1 MLEKLKTIIM
11 GNAAYAETASDP
23 EEREQLALAS
33 LLVEM
38 ARADFDEAD
47 AEHAA
52 IIELL
57 AQHFELTHAE
67 AEALVEKAQNS
78 NDSAVCLFDFTRAL
92 HQALDAEQ
100 RLGVIR
106 LLWQVALADAKLD
119 KYEDYLVRKV
129 ADLLY
134 VPDSDV
140 IRIKHEVLDGH
151 AAG

>member
-1 MLEKLKTIIM
+1 MLGKLKNVLL
-11 GNAAYAETASDP
+11 GSSAYAETASNP

-38 ARADFDEAD
+38 ARADFDAAD

-52 IIELL
+52 IISLL
-57 AQHFELTHAE
+57 AEHFGLQEHE
-67 AEALVEKAQNS
+67 AVALVERAQES
-78 NDSAVCLFDFTRAL
+78 NEGAVCLFDFTRAL

-106 LLWQVALADAKLD
+106 LLWQVALADATLD

-140 IRIKHEVLDGH
+140 IRIKHQVL
-151 AAG
+151 AASQGD